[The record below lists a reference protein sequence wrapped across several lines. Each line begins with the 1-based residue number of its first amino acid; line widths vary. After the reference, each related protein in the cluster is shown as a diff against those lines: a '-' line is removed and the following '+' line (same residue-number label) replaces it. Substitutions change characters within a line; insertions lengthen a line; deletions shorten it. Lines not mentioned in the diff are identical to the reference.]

1 MNGTATPFYAG
12 IGCPVSTP
20 VLQNGTVNSSCISPA
35 IFQTTNGGT
44 DTVTLS
50 NIQVTDPQGTSATGY
65 EVITADAETIDPGGY
80 IKWTSSSPASKPLPF
95 NLVPNFTNSDLGNA
109 CNDVP
114 TGDGTGQ
121 TGYLI
126 DNGDTTVQIGGT
138 NYAGFLTGLGTAS
151 VECTSNWQTT
161 TSPQYL
167 RSGTAMIGITP
178 PTLGGS
184 AEPVT
189 ISAQLK
195 GEGYN
200 AVAFGLLLP

>member
-1 MNGTATPFYAG
+1 MTR
-12 IGCPVSTP
+12 
-20 VLQNGTVNSSCISPA
+20 
-35 IFQTTNGGT
+35 
-44 DTVTLS
+44 
-50 NIQVTDPQGTSATGY
+50 
-65 EVITADAETIDPGGY
+65 
-80 IKWTSSSPASKPLPF
+80 
-95 NLVPNFTNSDLGNA
+95 
-109 CNDVP
+109 
-114 TGDGTGQ
+114 TGQ

-167 RSGTAMIGITP
+167 RTGTAMIGITP